1 VASSVPKSKE
11 TSIQKRSEAGE
22 ENRIARR
29 LRAAKKEEESSVNL
43 SKKIQ
48 QQEDPISNHQFCIH
62 SFLTLAALFAFS
74 PKTAR

>member
-29 LRAAKKEEESSVNL
+29 LKPEKKEEESSVNH
-43 SKKIQ
+43 SKKIHRKKI
-48 QQEDPISNHQFCIH
+48 P
-62 SFLTLAALFAFS
+62 FLITSSASIPF
-74 PKTAR
+74 